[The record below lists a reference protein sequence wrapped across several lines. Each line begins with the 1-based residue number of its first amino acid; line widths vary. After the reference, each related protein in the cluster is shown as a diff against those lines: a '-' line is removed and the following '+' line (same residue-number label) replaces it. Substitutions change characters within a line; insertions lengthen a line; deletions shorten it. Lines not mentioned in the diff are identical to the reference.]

1 MGDRQCIH
9 YWIVD
14 NKDVGRCRHC
24 GAVEDFGALMRR
36 EERKSALKTVS
47 PVKSAAAKERWQ
59 DPEYQVKQSAAR
71 QSPEYQARQIAARNK
86 RRQEHRAKQNALL
99 V

>member
-1 MGDRQCIH
+1 MGDKQCIH

-14 NKDVGRCRHC
+14 NKDVGRCRYC

-36 EERKSALKTVS
+36 EERKAVSLPRSDAALL
-47 PVKSAAAKERWQ
+47 RWS
-59 DPEYQVKQSAAR
+59 DPEYREKQSAAR
-71 QSPEYQARQIAARNK
+71 QDPEYREKQIAARKK
-86 RRQEHRAKQNALL
+86 RRQEHRAKQNVLL

>member
-1 MGDRQCIH
+1 MGDKQCIH

-14 NKDVGRCRHC
+14 NKDVGRCLHC
-24 GAVEDFGALMRR
+24 GAVKDFGTLLRR
-36 EERKSALKTVS
+36 EERN
-47 PVKSAAAKERWQ
+47 PVRSAAAKERWQ

-71 QSPEYQARQIAARNK
+71 QSPEYQARQIAARKK